1 MSMGKWYLLKLF
13 REWGEGDKGDNG
25 GGEFKYDKF
34 DTL

>member
-1 MSMGKWYLLKLF
+1 MIPVEIARNQGRGMKESS
-13 REWGEGDKGDNG
+13 E